1 TGLFR
6 KLPYSMRPEILQDPR
21 VRSVQWKDLTLLS
34 SAEVVK
40 ELLLSSPWLLVS
52 LWLASKGWF
61 AWALIPSFMF
71 FLVGLR
77 QVHNAYHYAL
87 GLSRQGC
94 DWVMFVLSA
103 LMLGSMHAVQI
114 NHLHHHRHCLGNEDV
129 EGASA
134 RMPAWKAIAV
144 GPLFPVRLHVNA
156 LRKARGASF
165 CWAVAELMVSAGVV
179 AAAIAIPIAWLRYHV
194 VAMSVGQCLT
204 SFFAVWTVH
213 HDCAPGTPFARTL
226 RGLLKNSATYNMF
239 FHVEHHLF
247 PAVPTCHLPQLAERL
262 DRAAP
267 ELTRLR
273 VF

>member
-1 TGLFR
+1 
-6 KLPYSMRPEILQDPR
+6 MRPEILQDPR

-71 FLVGLR
+71 FLLGLR

-114 NHLHHHRHCLGNEDV
+114 NHLHHHRHCLGEHDV

-134 RMPAWKAIAV
+134 QMPAWKAIAV
-144 GPLFPVRLHVNA
+144 GPLFPIRLHLHA
-156 LRKARGASF
+156 WKTARGASF
-165 CWAVAELMVSAGVV
+165 RWIVLEIAVTAGMIIL
-179 AAAIAIPIAWLRYHV
+179 AGTLPWTWLRYQ
-194 VAMSVGQCLT
+194 VAAMIAGQCLT
-204 SFFAVWTVH
+204 SFFAVWTVY
-213 HDCAPGTPFARTL
+213 HDC
-226 RGLLKNSATYNMF
+226 N
-239 FHVEHHLF
+239 E
-247 PAVPTCHLPQLAERL
+247 
-262 DRAAP
+262 
-267 ELTRLR
+267 
-273 VF
+273 